1 MSARDKAIEMVEEG
15 LVGPMDM
22 ITMLVKYMSE
32 DDVADCLD
40 CNELSERFDDDYDD
54 NTDDGYALAS
64 AGFGTEED
72 YE

>member
-1 MSARDKAIEMVEEG
+1 
-15 LVGPMDM
+15 MDM

-54 NTDDGYALAS
+54 NTDDGLRMVEV
-64 AGFGTEED
+64 AG
-72 YE
+72 

>member
-1 MSARDKAIEMVEEG
+1 MMKDKAIEMVEEG
-15 LVGPMDM
+15 LVSPMDM

-54 NTDDGYALAS
+54 NTDDGLRMVEV
-64 AGFGTEED
+64 AG
-72 YE
+72 